1 MAISVPL
8 RHELKFFI
16 SPLEYQVLSRA
27 LDRVLWR
34 DRNGD
39 ENNEYHIRSLYFDTR
54 FNDALLDKINGV
66 KDRDKFR
73 IRIYNFSDK
82 LIRMECKTKGTRTL
96 AVRVVVFKIGSM
108 KEILPENFLP
118 GSACKVNSR
127 ILRNVR

>member
-82 LIRMECKTKGTRTL
+82 LIRMECKTKVGQLISKRSI
-96 AVRVVVFKIGSM
+96 ANPWNKSFFPRK
-108 KEILPENFLP
+108 
-118 GSACKVNSR
+118 
-127 ILRNVR
+127 